1 MRKIFILRSILH
13 FMVFFM
19 VLGAIGLVIFVPIAL
34 FVPDADIPV
43 KIKGVTVEL
52 NDVGTKIILVISTIA
67 YLLYVYSIYLLKKTV
82 NLFISKNIFAPEVIR
97 NLKNI
102 GKLFIIVAL
111 MLSVPLFVYQV
122 VFTRHIGFELT
133 SYYSDSMLFNIA
145 IGLFFMIL
153 SEVFKMAKNFKEEN
167 ELTI

>member
-19 VLGAIGLVIFVPIAL
+19 VLGAIGLVIFVPIVL

-43 KIKGVTVEL
+43 KIKGVSVEL
-52 NDVGTKIILVISTIA
+52 NDVGAKIILVISTIA

-122 VFTRHIGFELT
+122 VFTRHIDFELT